1 MINIR
6 EVIRRLLKYAVMII
20 IVGFATYSIPN
31 KPPSNTEII
40 WISLIAG
47 MVFSV
52 IDSVTPSIK
61 IHVEKKF
68 AGQLIAEDLL
78 KSDLVSE
85 LPHYHNG
92 IVNILETVKV
102 NLIKIKSSIIRF
114 IKKYKMGVLLPNKM
128 EGGITKKQI
137 NDILKNFEPDHNLKV
152 RQVLTDCVEIE

>member
-61 IHVEKKF
+61 IHVEKKVVN
-68 AGQLIAEDLL
+68 
-78 KSDLVSE
+78 KS
-85 LPHYHNG
+85 N
-92 IVNILETVKV
+92 N
-102 NLIKIKSSIIRF
+102 
-114 IKKYKMGVLLPNKM
+114 
-128 EGGITKKQI
+128 
-137 NDILKNFEPDHNLKV
+137 
-152 RQVLTDCVEIE
+152 